1 MWFLNNAEVL
11 EKAVWKLT
19 PLGTM
24 TIIGQ
29 YIQVLQGV
37 Y

>member
-1 MWFLNNAEVL
+1 MWFSNNAQVL
-11 EKAVWKLT
+11 EKAVCQLT
-19 PLGTM
+19 PLGNM